1 MELSFIGPQEIYNGD
16 NPEMVHMEDN
26 SIYGFKVEDG
36 RLIGDNVEQ
45 PAGEVDW
52 LSVSMND
59 FVISTKDKNISLMR
73 LKNILRVGIYGVWH
87 QDPVLDE
94 VTSEELT
101 PERHRLAIWQAE
113 TDISKYLQEC
123 SIEFRDNTPI
133 SSATLSFANPNQ
145 ILSGEDDSLVK
156 PGMKFELTLKM
167 GDSEEYP
174 ISVQYIDRADMGAT
188 KGEIGVDTR
197 SISGKA
203 LKDQTFDENNEY
215 PYQIY
220 HLNVIDLLENAGIT
234 DYSVQDTGTWQFGI
248 KFPRNMSFLEGLNEM
263 IDNSLNWKVVEDQ
276 DGKIIAGSTETYSPI
291 QRNSRY
297 EFNRGSDVWSRDIV
311 RDDADVYSRIC
322 GKFDLTTEGVTET
335 QYIYVSVINE
345 ADWDVAAQK
354 TRYIDFPKESDTL
367 EVTEILEDI
376 ADRLAKA
383 GIQETFVGPIRP
395 HLLPGDEAKI
405 TSESGSKIIGLVTS
419 VRHTLGRN
427 GFFTEFTVDSSGRK
441 GKPKINDYIQ
451 EVAQKANIGKGERL
465 Y

>member
-1 MELSFIGPQEIYNGD
+1 MELSFEGAYTAFSGN

-26 SIYGFKVEDG
+26 SVWGFNVDTN
-36 RLIGDNVEQ
+36 RLKGKQLEYEPGDINWSTLQ
-45 PAGEVDW
+45 FA
-52 LSVSMND
+52 D
-59 FVISTKDKNISLMR
+59 FAIVTKDKELSLMR
-73 LKNILRVGIYGVWH
+73 LKNIPRVGIYGVWH

-101 PERHRLAIWQAE
+101 PERHRLAIWNVE

-123 SIEFRDNTPI
+123 SIEFRDETP
-133 SSATLSFANPNQ
+133 SSAATLSFDNPSQ
-145 ILSGEDDSLVK
+145 VLSGEDDSLVK

-174 ISVQYIDRADMGAT
+174 ISVQYIDRVDMGAT
-188 KGEIGVDTR
+188 RGEIAVDTR

-203 LKDQTFDENNEY
+203 LKDQTFDEKNEY
-215 PYQIY
+215 PYQTY
-220 HLNVIDLLENAGIT
+220 HLNVIALLENAGIT

-248 KFPRNMSFLEGLNEM
+248 KFPPNMTFIEGLFEM

-311 RDDADVYSRIC
+311 RDDTDVYSRVC

-335 QYIYVSVINE
+335 QYIYASVINE

-354 TRYIDFPKESDTL
+354 TFYIDFPKESDTL
-367 EVTEILEDI
+367 EVTEILEEI

-383 GIQETFVGPIRP
+383 GVQETFIGPIRP
-395 HLLPGDEAKI
+395 HLLTGDEAKI
-405 TSESGSKIIGLVTS
+405 TSDTGSKIIGLITS
-419 VRHTLGRN
+419 VRHLLGRN
-427 GFFTEFTVDSSGRK
+427 GFYTEFTVDSSGRK

-451 EVAQKANIGKGERL
+451 EVAKQASIGKGERL